1 MDYKQEGNKL
11 RLEFKNLIY
20 NFMKNSSDCQNFSE
34 GLRQSEIFRSC
45 GMDWGER
52 QNATSSNQQ
61 YWIVA
66 LLRELEEENK
76 IQRDNTNKKWRLR

>member
-45 GMDWGER
+45 GMDWGEK

-66 LLRELEEENK
+66 LLRELKEENK

>member
-20 NFMKNSSDCQNFSE
+20 NFMKNSSNCQNFSE
-34 GLRQSEIFRSC
+34 GLRQSEIFRNC
-45 GMDWGER
+45 GMDWGEK

-76 IQRDNTNKKWRLR
+76 TQRDNINKKWRLR

>member
-1 MDYKQEGNKL
+1 MDYKQKGNKL

-45 GMDWGER
+45 GMDWGKK

>member
-11 RLEFKNLIY
+11 RAEFKNLIY

-45 GMDWGER
+45 GMDWGEK

>member
-45 GMDWGER
+45 GMDWGEK

-76 IQRDNTNKKWRLR
+76 IQRDNTNKKWILR

>member
-45 GMDWGER
+45 GMDWGDK

>member
-45 GMDWGER
+45 GMDWGEK